1 MSANALGTKYL
12 NQIFTI
18 TRQVKDKL
26 TGVIES
32 SADYSELGM
41 LLITVTLLT
50 LLIPII
56 AVWII
61 QKSKFK
67 TNE

>member
-12 NQIFTI
+12 NEIFTI
-18 TRQVKDKL
+18 TREVKDKV
-26 TGVIES
+26 TNAIVG
-32 SADYSELGM
+32 SADYSELGI
-41 LLITVTLLT
+41 LLITVTLLS

-61 QKSKFK
+61 QKSKFR